1 MISDITNSILA
12 SLRFKGE
19 YYFRNQLLDRVI
31 NSIIKP
37 LDTENNSVQEN
48 AIQKAIGAQTTL

>member
-1 MISDITNSILA
+1 MISDITNSILT
-12 SLRFKGE
+12 SLRSKGK

-31 NSIIKP
+31 NSINKP
-37 LDTENNSVQEN
+37 LDIEKNSVKEN

>member
-12 SLRFKGE
+12 SLRSRGK

-31 NSIIKP
+31 NSINKP
-37 LDTENNSVQEN
+37 LDIEKNSVKEN
-48 AIQKAIGAQTTL
+48 EIQKAIGTQTTL